1 MALQFSDEQ
10 FQEAWRELDDP
21 RLEGGW
27 ELFTSS
33 MGIQIYRLYDQ
44 DSGLYEYKIFG
55 SLADYPPDVCAA
67 VYMDLEYRKHW
78 DGYVKE
84 LSEKVYDGQTIIYWE
99 VKYPFPLS
107 NRDYTYIREMRELK
121 VNGRRIWVTLAKS
134 VSIPQC
140 LEKPPVIRVQDYKQ
154 SLAMESDGEAGTRV
168 YMNYF
173 DNPGGMIPSW
183 LINWAAKSG
192 VPSFLT
198 DMKKACKNYAAF
210 QQRAGS

>member
-78 DGYVKE
+78 DGYVKALGESPMYCCTRKGNDVFSEFKLE
-84 LSEKVYDGQTIIYWE
+84 LAQEK
-99 VKYPFPLS
+99 
-107 NRDYTYIREMRELK
+107 MREVYK
-121 VNGRRIWVTLAKS
+121 V
-134 VSIPQC
+134 
-140 LEKPPVIRVQDYKQ
+140 E
-154 SLAMESDGEAGTRV
+154 
-168 YMNYF
+168 F
-173 DNPGGMIPSW
+173 
-183 LINWAAKSG
+183 
-192 VPSFLT
+192 
-198 DMKKACKNYAAF
+198 
-210 QQRAGS
+210 AGSDAMKRWDLEGWNRK

>member
-21 RLEGGW
+21 QLEGEW

-55 SLADYPPDVCAA
+55 SLADYPPDECAA

-121 VNGRRIWVTLAKS
+121 VNGRRIWVTLAKNVS
-134 VSIPQC
+134 VPQC
-140 LEKPPVIRVQDYKQ
+140 PEKSSVIRVQDYKQ
-154 SLAMESDGEAGTRV
+154 SLAMESDGEVGTRV

-210 QQRAGS
+210 QQRAGR